1 MSDSAELQALR
12 EENRA
17 LKAHLASRAQSALWD
32 NLPEGLLILDAEAR
46 IVSVNEAAA
55 RLLGQT
61 QPQLLGHRV
70 HIGWPFYTE
79 DGEPLREAEREEL
92 LAQAL
97 AAPRADLVLGIDP
110 PGHGRVWVQVSVA
123 AMRDGRGR
131 PDGAICILRDITV
144 QRAATEALRASEAR
158 FRGLF
163 ETIGECVIFL
173 DHNFQVA
180 LANLAAERL
189 LGRSRHEMVGYRL
202 TELGI
207 TYVGPEGAL
216 LSEGALESMMRRGLV
231 RPYHELLVGIRRD
244 DADIVWGKVR
254 TTPMRALDGGIQGVV
269 VAFAD
274 VTQRVLAEQALRSQ
288 RDALEVAVAQRTE
301 ALQEANAQLQ
311 AEIDERRRAEAA
323 LADERAVLRRVLDT
337 NPNLI
342 FAKDRRSRFV
352 LVNRAMAAAYGLT
365 PEQMEGLDEWE
376 LAQMTG
382 APLDA
387 VPRFL
392 AEDQRV
398 IVGQQPQRF
407 AAVMTDYPNLTAVIE
422 MVKVPLTLR
431 GDPGYTLC
439 VGVDVTTRVQAERAL
454 QESESFLRQVLDTV
468 PSAVFVKDREGR
480 HVLLNQAY
488 ADAYG
493 LPKEAMIGKTECE
506 LAVMSGIMGVDDVEV
521 FLAQDRQVLATGQPF
536 FLDEEA
542 LRLADG
548 TTRWVQV
555 VKLPL
560 TFRGQSDYMLGITHD
575 ITDRKD
581 VVEALRQSE
590 SFMRQVID
598 ADPNL
603 VFVKDGAG
611 RYEMVNRTFAAL
623 FDLTPEQCVGMRLED
638 LMGYVDQPDPLL
650 QGLNDADTAVLEA
663 GQPVELGQAPVRLHG
678 AGQRWFHVLKAP
690 LVLDDGLPR
699 VLGVAQDVTERVAA
713 EQALRQSEARYRSLF
728 ESASDAILLE
738 TLDGRVV
745 DCNPQACQVYGLTPD
760 ALLGTKVEALVTPG
774 LTSTGDELL
783 ATLLAGDQVT
793 LESMNRRAD
802 GSLFP
807 AEVRARLVEI
817 EGQRLVLVHVR
828 DLTERHR
835 LEEQL
840 RQAIKMEAIGRLA
853 GGVAHDFNNLL
864 TVINGYGELVLGLMP
879 EGDPLREDV
888 GQILSAGQR
897 AAELTRRLLAFSRRQ
912 VLELRACDINE
923 VIEGLARILRRII
936 GEDVSLDLDL
946 APDLGQVRA
955 DGSQI
960 EQVLVN
966 LAVNARDAMPFG
978 GTLTLRTANVTLAE
992 PLNAS
997 HLPAPAGDY
1006 VLISVRDT
1014 GEGMS
1019 PQVLAHLFEPFY
1031 TTKEV
1036 GKGTGLGLAMI
1047 YGIIKQLGGG
1057 VDVASAAGEGS
1068 RFDLYLPRY
1077 SAAQDASEVAAPLV
1091 ALPRGHETVL
1101 LVEDQSLVSGLAARF
1116 LEQLG
1121 YRVLAVSSA
1130 SEAIAKLRESA
1141 ETVHLV
1147 LSDVIMPEMSGPEMV
1162 QYLRQQGLAPQVL
1175 YMSGY
1180 AQDTIEARGQR
1191 LDAPLMA
1198 KPFTLEELAL
1208 AVRQALDG
1216 AGD

>member
-1 MSDSAELQALR
+1 
-12 EENRA
+12 
-17 LKAHLASRAQSALWD
+17 
-32 NLPEGLLILDAEAR
+32 
-46 IVSVNEAAA
+46 
-55 RLLGQT
+55 
-61 QPQLLGHRV
+61 
-70 HIGWPFYTE
+70 
-79 DGEPLREAEREEL
+79 
-92 LAQAL
+92 
-97 AAPRADLVLGIDP
+97 
-110 PGHGRVWVQVSVA
+110 
-123 AMRDGRGR
+123 
-131 PDGAICILRDITV
+131 
-144 QRAATEALRASEAR
+144 
-158 FRGLF
+158 
-163 ETIGECVIFL
+163 
-173 DHNFQVA
+173 
-180 LANLAAERL
+180 
-189 LGRSRHEMVGYRL
+189 
-202 TELGI
+202 
-207 TYVGPEGAL
+207 
-216 LSEGALESMMRRGLV
+216 
-231 RPYHELLVGIRRD
+231 
-244 DADIVWGKVR
+244 
-254 TTPMRALDGGIQGVV
+254 
-269 VAFAD
+269 
-274 VTQRVLAEQALRSQ
+274 
-288 RDALEVAVAQRTE
+288 
-301 ALQEANAQLQ
+301 
-311 AEIDERRRAEAA
+311 
-323 LADERAVLRRVLDT
+323 
-337 NPNLI
+337 
-342 FAKDRRSRFV
+342 
-352 LVNRAMAAAYGLT
+352 
-365 PEQMEGLDEWE
+365 
-376 LAQMTG
+376 
-382 APLDA
+382 
-387 VPRFL
+387 
-392 AEDQRV
+392 
-398 IVGQQPQRF
+398 
-407 AAVMTDYPNLTAVIE
+407 
-422 MVKVPLTLR
+422 
-431 GDPGYTLC
+431 
-439 VGVDVTTRVQAERAL
+439 
-454 QESESFLRQVLDTV
+454 
-468 PSAVFVKDREGR
+468 
-480 HVLLNQAY
+480 
-488 ADAYG
+488 
-493 LPKEAMIGKTECE
+493 
-506 LAVMSGIMGVDDVEV
+506 
-521 FLAQDRQVLATGQPF
+521 
-536 FLDEEA
+536 
-542 LRLADG
+542 
-548 TTRWVQV
+548 
-555 VKLPL
+555 
-560 TFRGQSDYMLGITHD
+560 
-575 ITDRKD
+575 
-581 VVEALRQSE
+581 
-590 SFMRQVID
+590 
-598 ADPNL
+598 
-603 VFVKDGAG
+603 
-611 RYEMVNRTFAAL
+611 
-623 FDLTPEQCVGMRLED
+623 
-638 LMGYVDQPDPLL
+638 
-650 QGLNDADTAVLEA
+650 
-663 GQPVELGQAPVRLHG
+663 
-678 AGQRWFHVLKAP
+678 
-690 LVLDDGLPR
+690 
-699 VLGVAQDVTERVAA
+699 
-713 EQALRQSEARYRSLF
+713 
-728 ESASDAILLE
+728 
-738 TLDGRVV
+738 
-745 DCNPQACQVYGLTPD
+745 
-760 ALLGTKVEALVTPG
+760 VTPG